1 MDELR
6 ERVFEMIDHV
16 NTHIYDVR
24 KATATDTI
32 EAIWDEFPECTLTMD
47 QLDYYLVEWE
57 NQH

>member
-1 MDELR
+1 MDELQA
-6 ERVFEMIDHV
+6 RVFEMIGHV

>member
-1 MDELR
+1 MDEMQA
-6 ERVFEMIDHV
+6 RVFKMIDHV
-16 NTHIYDVR
+16 NIHIHDVR

-32 EAIWDEFPECTLTMD
+32 EAIQEEFPECTLTMD

>member
-6 ERVFEMIDHV
+6 ERAFEMIDHV
-16 NTHIYDVR
+16 NRHIYDVR

-32 EAIWDEFPECTLTMD
+32 EAIQEQFPECKLTMD